1 MILSTAALPLI
12 ERLKDLFASPAACVA
27 AGSAAGILFVVLV
40 LAGIRRYRG
49 RKAEQRT
56 LEKTTSLFVGERQ
69 RANLVLQDLDVG
81 VLLYNASGQLV
92 SRNPAALALLAT
104 NTPPD
109 KFSEFLRAYGRDN
122 GIHANLLLGTGKA
135 SGQITINGRTLR
147 IRVKETWQGERKAGS
162 LIVISDI
169 TDTEQEEHR
178 RKDFVA
184 NVSHE
189 LKTPL
194 TTIMT
199 YLESL
204 LDWGLDEKPPSA
216 VRKDILRIQDD
227 AFRMKR
233 LIDDLLLLSSIDS
246 SGWMPRMEQLDI
258 DLTVR
263 QTADRMGLQAK
274 EKDISI
280 ECFTVSRIP
289 LVFVDR
295 SAIERVISNLVS
307 NAIKYTGRNGE
318 IKIYTSSVSELVI
331 VKVSDTGFGIDP
343 EHIDKIFDR
352 FYRVDMTG
360 SRMYGGTGLGLA
372 IAREL
377 VEMHSG
383 RISVTSELGIG
394 TEFTVTIP
402 SARKTFRE
410 TLAALLSGAPYTD
423 SFHQAAAEELSRQA
437 TVMGIDLTHPGART
451 RYSQEALRDLV
462 ERAIFG
468 DEEAEEP
475 DSPTSGVEEI
485 PAVVPG
491 MPDSHMDGEEA
502 TLVRSQPD
510 TSEPED
516 GNNTPPGRTPF
527 LQGAERIQENPD

>member
-1 MILSTAALPLI
+1 MPTTAAALPFF
-12 ERLKDLFASPAACVA
+12 ERLKVLFSTPAAYVA
-27 AGSAAGILFVVLV
+27 AGSAAGILLVVLV
-40 LAGIRRYRG
+40 WAGIRRHRG
-49 RKAEQRT
+49 RKAEQRN

-92 SRNPAALALLAT
+92 SRNPAAHALLAT
-104 NTPPD
+104 NSPPE
-109 KFSEFLRAYGRDN
+109 KFNEFLRAYGRDN

-274 EKDISI
+274 EKDIAI
-280 ECFTVSRIP
+280 ECFTVSRVP

-295 SAIERVISNLVS
+295 NAIERVISNLVS

-318 IKIYTSSVSELVI
+318 IRIYTSSMSELVI

-410 TLAALLSGAPYTD
+410 TLAAILSGAPYTD
-423 SFHQAAAEELSRQA
+423 PFHQAAAEELSRQA
-437 TVMGIDLTHPGART
+437 TVMGIDLAHPGART
-451 RYSQEALRDLV
+451 RYSQEALTDLV
-462 ERAIFG
+462 DRAIFG
-468 DEEAEEP
+468 DEEAEASDAPVSEAKDAPAAKTDDPPSAEDMESSQNEP
-475 DSPTSGVEEI
+475 DSVTSD
-485 PAVVPG
+485 
-491 MPDSHMDGEEA
+491 PD
-502 TLVRSQPD
+502 
-510 TSEPED
+510 ED
-516 GNNTPPGRTPF
+516 RKTPPDRTPF
-527 LQGAERIQENPD
+527 LQGVEMIQENPD

>member
-1 MILSTAALPLI
+1 MISATTAAAWADRLSQLLP
-12 ERLKDLFASPAACVA
+12 SPAACIA
-27 AGSAAGILFVVLV
+27 AGATAGVLLVVLIGV
-40 LAGIRRYRG
+40 GVRRRRG
-49 RKAEQRT
+49 RLRELRA

-92 SRNPAALALLAT
+92 SRNPAALTLLGT
-104 NTPPD
+104 GNPPAMVG
-109 KFSEFLRAYGRDN
+109 EFLRAYGRDN

-135 SGQITINGRTLR
+135 AGQVTLNGRILR
-147 IRVKETWQGERKAGS
+147 VRVKETWQNERKAGT

-169 TDTEQEEHR
+169 TDQEQEERR

-204 LDWGLDEKPPSA
+204 LDWGLDEKPAAA
-216 VRKDILRIQDD
+216 VRKDVLRIQDD
-227 AFRMKR
+227 AFRMKK

-258 DLTVR
+258 DRMVR
-263 QTADRMGLQAK
+263 QTAERIAPQANEK
-274 EKDISI
+274 EISL
-280 ECFTVSRIP
+280 ECFTVSRVP

-295 SAIERVISNLVS
+295 GAIERVISNLVS
-307 NAIKYTGRNGE
+307 NAIKYTNRGGE
-318 IKIYTSSVSELVI
+318 IKIYTSSLSEVAI
-331 VKVSDTGFGIDP
+331 IKISDTGYGIDP

-377 VEMHSG
+377 AEMHAG

-394 TEFTVTIP
+394 TEFTITIP

-410 TLAALLSGAPYTD
+410 TLSAVLSGAPYTD
-423 SFHQAAAEELSRQA
+423 PFHQAAAEELMRQA
-437 TVMGIDLTHPGART
+437 TVMGIDLTHPDAKS
-451 RYSQEALRDLV
+451 RYSQDALRELT
-462 ERAIFG
+462 ERALY
-468 DEEAEEP
+468 EEDTTPLATEE
-475 DSPTSGVEEI
+475 S
-485 PAVVPG
+485 AVAAAVTRSESYTATPG
-491 MPDSHMDGEEA
+491 HLLMS
-502 TLVRSQPD
+502 
-510 TSEPED
+510 
-516 GNNTPPGRTPF
+516 
-527 LQGAERIQENPD
+527 QGAERIQEDPQ

>member
-1 MILSTAALPLI
+1 MITTAIAATWVD
-12 ERLKDLFASPAACVA
+12 RLFVFFTSPAACMTTGA
-27 AGSAAGILFVVLV
+27 IAGVLLVVLI
-40 LAGIRRYRG
+40 GIGLRRQRG
-49 RKAEQRT
+49 RRRELRA
-56 LEKTTSLFVGERQ
+56 LEKTTNLFVGERQ

-92 SRNPAALALLAT
+92 SRNPAALTLLGSG
-104 NTPPD
+104 NPPAMVG
-109 KFSEFLRAYGRDN
+109 EFLRAYGRDN
-122 GIHANLLLGTGKA
+122 GIHANLLLGTGRA
-135 SGQITINGRTLR
+135 SGQVTMNGRIMR
-147 IRVKETWQGERKAGS
+147 IRVKETWQNDRKAGT

-169 TDTEQEEHR
+169 TDQEQEERR

-204 LDWGLDEKPPSA
+204 LEWGLEEKTA
-216 VRKDILRIQDD
+216 AVVRKDILRIQDD
-227 AFRMKR
+227 ALRMKK

-258 DLTVR
+258 DHVVR
-263 QTADRMGLQAK
+263 QTADRITLQANEK
-274 EKDISI
+274 EISI
-280 ECFTVSRIP
+280 EYFTVSRVP

-295 SAIERVISNLVS
+295 GAIERVISNLVS
-307 NAIKYTGRNGE
+307 NAIKYTGRGGG
-318 IKIYTSSVSELVI
+318 IKIYTSSLSEVAI
-331 VKVSDTGFGIDP
+331 IKISDTGYGIDP

-377 VEMHSG
+377 AEMHAG

-394 TEFTVTIP
+394 TEFTITIP

-410 TLAALLSGAPYTD
+410 TLTAILSGAPYTD
-423 SFHQAAAEELSRQA
+423 PFHQAAAEELSRQA
-437 TVMGIDLTHPGART
+437 TVMGMDLTHPEAKS
-451 RYSQEALRDLV
+451 RYSQEALRDLLD
-462 ERAIFG
+462 RALYEE
-468 DEEAEEP
+468 DEDHETGA
-475 DSPTSGVEEI
+475 
-485 PAVVPG
+485 PAVTASDTATDHASTETQTP
-491 MPDSHMDGEEA
+491 MPDRMRIA
-502 TLVRSQPD
+502 
-510 TSEPED
+510 
-516 GNNTPPGRTPF
+516 
-527 LQGAERIQENPD
+527 QGVERIQEDPQ